1 MTQTITGFQELF
13 DRAEASPEYW
23 RASATIDFAEDLS
36 RLMDEAGVSRAELA
50 RRLGTSPAYI
60 TQVLRAD
67 GNFTLETMTRFA
79 MALGH
84 QVRIHLAPRKSVT
97 TWHDSPP
104 EQKEQSDATSLAGI
118 PTRS

>member
-1 MTQTITGFQELF
+1 VTPNITSFQELF
-13 DRAEASPEYW
+13 DRAETSSEYW
-23 RASATIDFAEDLS
+23 RASATIDFAEDLF

-50 RRLGTSPAYI
+50 RRLGTSPAYV

-79 MALGH
+79 TALGH
-84 QVRIHLAPRKSVT
+84 QVRIHLAPMKSVT
-97 TWHDSPP
+97 TWHDCPP
-104 EQKEQSDATSLAGI
+104 EHKKRSEATGLAGL

>member
-1 MTQTITGFQELF
+1 MQTITSFQDLF
-13 DRAEASPEYW
+13 DRAEASSDYW
-23 RASATIDFAEDLS
+23 RASATIDFAEDLF

-50 RRLGTSPAYI
+50 RRLGTSPAYV

-84 QVRIHLAPRKSVT
+84 QVRIHLAPMKSIT
-97 TWHDSPP
+97 AWHDSPP
-104 EQKEQSDATSLAGI
+104 GQEEQLEATSLAGH
-118 PTRS
+118 PTRI

>member
-1 MTQTITGFQELF
+1 METVTSFRELF
-13 DRAEASPEYW
+13 DRAETSSDYC

-36 RLMDEAGVSRAELA
+36 RLMEEAGVSRAELA
-50 RRLGTSPAYI
+50 RRLGTSPAYV

-84 QVRIHLAPRKSVT
+84 QVRVHLAPMKSVT
-97 TWHDSPP
+97 TWQDSAPVREERSEAP
-104 EQKEQSDATSLAGI
+104 N
-118 PTRS
+118 PTDVPART